1 MVREKENL
9 VREIAGC
16 DLGKSR
22 VWLRGEASLV
32 REIAGCSEG
41 DSRVWSG

>member
-9 VREIAGC
+9 VREITGC
-16 DLGKSR
+16 DQGKSR